1 MGKVNTKKIMTSK
14 DVSNTPQ
21 MISEKR
27 QKMIS
32 DTAYYIA
39 EKRNFDG
46 ERELD
51 DWLEAE
57 RIINQSIE

>member
-1 MGKVNTKKIMTSK
+1 MAKTQTKSK
-14 DVSNTPQ
+14 NASAQLPDSNQAFTTTHH
-21 MISEKR
+21 
-27 QKMIS
+27 KMIEEA
-32 DTAYYIA
+32 AYYIA

-57 RIINQSIE
+57 RTINQSIE